1 MEKIENVEN
10 AGYLFYKKY
19 FNISYDHISV
29 DKDVHKKI
37 LELDLSKVKS
47 FISGNNLDI
56 PLQKKEN
63 IKSFKLRTTYP
74 GLLIG
79 SGYPHDS
86 FHDSAQNEGNEGFKI
101 GFFFDYSTGLP
112 IIPGSSIKGVL
123 KNYLSDKSDGDESYF
138 KYLIAD
144 LFPQKK
150 DEINRGNFIEKVFN
164 GMDLTGK
171 YLSIY
176 ERDIFLDAIPI
187 SGGRFFGED
196 YITPHLDELR
206 NPVPIKF
213 LKVMPD
219 IGYKFNFI
227 LKNDEYLKVSADDK
241 LNIFKKVITDIG
253 LGAKTNVGYGKFV

>member
-1 MEKIENVEN
+1 MEKIEN

-19 FNISYDHISV
+19 FNIFYDHIGIDI

-37 LELDLSKVKS
+37 LELDLNKVKR
-47 FISGNNLDI
+47 FISGNNLDT
-56 PLQKKEN
+56 PLQKKGN
-63 IKSFKLRTTYP
+63 IKSFELRTTYP

-79 SGYPHDS
+79 SGYS
-86 FHDSAQNEGNEGFKI
+86 HDSAQNKDKAQNEGFKI
-101 GFFFDYSTGLP
+101 GFFFDHSTGLP

-123 KNYLSDKSDGDESYF
+123 KNYLSDKSGGDESYF
-138 KYLIAD
+138 KYLISD

-150 DEINRGNFIEKVFN
+150 YEINQGNFIEKVFN

-171 YLSIY
+171 HLPIY

-196 YITPHLDELR
+196 YITPHIDELK